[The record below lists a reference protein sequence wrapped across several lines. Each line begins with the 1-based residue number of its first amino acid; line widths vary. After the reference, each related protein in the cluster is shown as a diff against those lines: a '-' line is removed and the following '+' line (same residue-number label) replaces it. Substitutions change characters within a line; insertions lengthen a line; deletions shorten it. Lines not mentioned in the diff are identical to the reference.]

1 MRYYHQTPT
10 TYSTYEAP
18 EDKSPLELRPSLEKG
33 EETHV
38 RDCLVWHSPSPR
50 HTYRSHGYR
59 MYTHNGRDYWT
70 SESCGNPGCRT
81 CSGTDHLIDRDIG
94 YVRRNELG
102 RTVDRGFSSKPHK
115 LRMQDGELDRNW
127 GNRYD
132 MDPTASSDTARGL
145 RDPFNRPIN
154 GGYPWGGS
162 GQHCDCDKDGRWNGY
177 KTSRGCS
184 DCKTSRGCLC
194 NGRGCAGCKDG
205 CGGMKSGECP
215 GCNGRG
221 CMGCKGGNYRSPYN
235 FQGPT
240 VGSTEPYDLPTYRQT
255 FPRIETKDPGSVSYR
270 APAPA
275 INGYN
280 GGNGSGGYM
289 PGADDGGRQ
298 NMMDGGVGVGGF
310 GGGQT
315 YRPPPMDYQASSDD
329 RPIGGG
335 GGAGGGA
342 AARGNDAIFPRK
354 DDPQSMKP
362 VGPRRELKG
371 PKTAVA
377 FTV

>member
-1 MRYYHQTPT
+1 MRFYHQTPT
-10 TYSTYEAP
+10 TYSTFEAP

-50 HTYRSHGYR
+50 YTYRSHGYR

-81 CSGTDHLIDRDIG
+81 CSGTDHLLDRDVG

-102 RTVDRGFSSKPHK
+102 RTINRGFSSKPRK
-115 LRMQDGELDRNW
+115 LRLQEGDYDGGWTQRF
-127 GNRYD
+127 
-132 MDPTASSDTARGL
+132 DPDPVPSDTARGL

-154 GGYPWGGS
+154 GYQPWTGS
-162 GQHCDCDKDGRWNGY
+162 GHCDCDKDGRWRDG
-177 KTSRGCS
+177 KTACGGS
-184 DCKTSRGCLC
+184 C
-194 NGRGCAGCKDG
+194 NGRGMHGCKDG
-205 CGGMKSGECP
+205 VCAPMKGECP

-221 CMGCKGGNYRSPYN
+221 CAGCKGSRGPYGYQEPAVGNSDR
-235 FQGPT
+235 
-240 VGSTEPYDLPTYRQT
+240 YDLPTYRQT
-255 FPRIETKDPGSVSYR
+255 FPRIEEKDAGSVSYR
-270 APAPA
+270 APA
-275 INGYN
+275 IGGYN
-280 GGNGSGGYM
+280 M
-289 PGADDGGRQ
+289 PGAEDGGRQ
-298 NMMDGGVGVGGF
+298 NMM

-315 YRPPPMDYQASSDD
+315 YRPPPMDYRTPASDFPTSNDS

-335 GGAGGGA
+335 GAAGGGA

-354 DDPQSMKP
+354 DDPQSMTKP
-362 VGPRRELKG
+362 AGPRRELKG
-371 PKTAVA
+371 QNTAVA